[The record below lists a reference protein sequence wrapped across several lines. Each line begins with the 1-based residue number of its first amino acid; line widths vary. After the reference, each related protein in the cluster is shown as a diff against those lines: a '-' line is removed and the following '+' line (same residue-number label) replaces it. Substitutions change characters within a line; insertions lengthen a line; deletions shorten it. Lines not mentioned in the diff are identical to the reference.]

1 VTERRRLGLAV
12 AQVGGIQPA
21 ETRAAVVRRL
31 VELMREA
38 RARGASFVVFPE
50 LTLTTFFPRYW
61 FEGPAEVERFFE
73 ARMPNEDVQPLF
85 DRAAEL
91 GVGFHLGYAE
101 LTPDGRRFNTAIL
114 VGPDGRIA
122 GKYRKVHLPG
132 HADNRPD
139 APAQHLEKRYFEVGD
154 LGFGVFDFLGCNVG
168 MCICNDRRWPE
179 VYRVL
184 ALQSAELVVL
194 GYNTPSQ
201 VIGWGNQ
208 PPHEA
213 MFTHLLSIQAGAYQN
228 SVWVA
233 AAAKCGV
240 EDRAHMI
247 GGSAIVAPSGEIV
260 ARTLTEEDEV
270 IVAGADLGLGERF
283 RQSVF
288 DFAAHRQPQHY
299 RLIVERVGRGEP
311 LPVAEAEGAGSPPE
325 PVVIAGR

>member
-1 VTERRRLGLAV
+1 MSKRERLGLAV
-12 AQVGGIQPA
+12 AQVGGIQPS
-21 ETRAAVVRRL
+21 EGRAAVVGRL
-31 VELMREA
+31 VALMREA
-38 RARGASFVVFPE
+38 KAKGASFVVYPE

-61 FEGPAEVERFFE
+61 SDDLAEVEQRFFE
-73 ARMPNEDVQPLF
+73 TRMPNEAVQPLF
-85 DRAAEL
+85 ACAEEL
-91 GVGFHLGYAE
+91 QVGFNLGYAE
-101 LTPDGRRFNTAIL
+101 LTPDGHRFNTAIL
-114 VGPDGRIA
+114 VEPDGRIA

-139 APAQHLEKRYFEVGD
+139 SPSQHLEKRYFEVGD
-154 LGFGVFDFLGCNVG
+154 LGFGVFDLMGCNVG

-184 ALQSAELVVL
+184 ALQSAEMVVL

-201 VIGWGNQ
+201 VIGWGDQ

-240 EDRAHMI
+240 EDGAHMI
-247 GGSAIVAPSGEIV
+247 GGSAIVAPSGEV
-260 ARTLTEEDEV
+260 VVHTLTEQDEV
-270 IVAGADLGLGERF
+270 IVADVDLAMAEKYRRAAF
-283 RQSVF
+283 N
-288 DFAAHRQPQHY
+288 FAEHRQPHNY

-311 LPVAEAEGAGSPPE
+311 LPVP
-325 PVVIAGR
+325 